1 MKTKERPVTVFKG
14 EGNGLLSKNVRFF
27 MSHALWDKL
36 TLRALEEGKKAGRP
50 RSVASV
56 MRNILEAGV
65 KR

>member
-1 MKTKERPVTVFKG
+1 VFKG